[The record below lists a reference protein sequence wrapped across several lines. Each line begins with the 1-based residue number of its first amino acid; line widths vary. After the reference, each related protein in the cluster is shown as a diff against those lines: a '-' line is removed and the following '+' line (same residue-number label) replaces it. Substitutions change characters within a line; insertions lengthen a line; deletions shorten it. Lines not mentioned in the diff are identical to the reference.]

1 MSRSIRVGSI
11 AAIAALA
18 IASLSSCS
26 AGNQAETLEIKPDN
40 ASATIGTDLLLN
52 NIVVVT
58 GDESSGEH
66 TGPANVS
73 VNISNTG
80 AEAVEL
86 QSVVVGDGATA
97 VFADEKGA
105 PLSTVVIPAGGAVL
119 LGGTGNP
126 TARVA
131 SATVHV
137 GGFVPTAFAFK
148 NGEKVATQ
156 AAVSPNKG
164 LYKGWGPTASPA
176 AAPSKAASSPSASAT
191 ATPSAGASTPAGAA
205 ATTGAATPAGTT
217 SPSPGTH

>member
-26 AGNQAETLEIKPDN
+26 AGNNAETLEIKPDN
-40 ASATIGTDLLLN
+40 ASATLGTDLLLN

-80 AEAVEL
+80 AEPVEL
-86 QSVVVGDGATA
+86 QSIVVGDGATA

-105 PLSTVVIPAGGAVL
+105 PLSTIVVPAGGAVL
-119 LGGTGNP
+119 LGGDGNP
-126 TARVA
+126 SARVA
-131 SATVHV
+131 SASVHV

-148 NGEKVATQ
+148 NGEKVATE

-176 AAPSKAASSPSASAT
+176 AVPSKAAGSPSASASTSGAAT
-191 ATPSAGASTPAGAA
+191 APAGAP
-205 ATTGAATPAGTT
+205 ATTGAATTAGTA
-217 SPSPGTH
+217 SPTAGTH